1 MGCSRVLS
9 YNQRAKKRSAR
20 EGLVGA
26 AKSLSI
32 KQAARLYGV
41 SIDTLRYYEEIGLVV
56 PERDPNNGYRRY
68 SERDFERLNIT
79 FSLLEMDFSL
89 AKIKELLDDHCL
101 SKSLELI
108 SFELG
113 DLECKIDV
121 LEKKRKKVESCL
133 LGLANAMHDAPL
145 ERVFVRE
152 YPQRPCLT
160 ISPMP
165 ANADD
170 IPRIVAEKARELQ
183 IPIDAFHSVP
193 CFRMDVSTVN
203 DRGHFEAKSV
213 MLFNAAPSLNST
225 TFFPAGKYASV
236 TFSGPVQATPS
247 VYRKMLDYVGEH
259 GLSPVGDLLEFWHI
273 HEYISQDSSEYIH
286 TIEQRVV

>member
-1 MGCSRVLS
+1 MKPA
-9 YNQRAKKRSAR
+9 N
-20 EGLVGA
+20 
-26 AKSLSI
+26 SLTI
-32 KQAARLYGV
+32 KQVAELYNV
-41 SIDTLRYYEEIGLVV
+41 SIDTLRYYEKIGIVV

-89 AKIKELLDDHCL
+89 AKIKELLGDHCL

-108 SFELG
+108 GFEL
-113 DLECKIDV
+113 DNLERKIDV

-145 ERVFVRE
+145 ERVLVRE

-165 ANADD
+165 TNADD

-193 CFRMDVSTVN
+193 CFRMDTSAVN
-203 DRGHFEAKSV
+203 DKGHFDAKSV
-213 MLFNAAPSLNST
+213 MLFNAAPSLNSA
-225 TFFPAGKYASV
+225 TFFPAGRYASV

-247 VYRKMLDYVGEH
+247 VYRKMIDCIEEQ